1 MLVKKIIKTLLISI
15 LSLFFTLNSFSIE
28 PNEFV
33 QQTVDDAAKAL
44 DQSFGKDLRITKLKT
59 IAKNTVDIKGIGFYS
74 LGKHRKT
81 MSDEKE
87 KEYLEVFTKY
97 FLKTFASRLAQYS
110 NPKIIVNSQKKLNEK
125 YTMVSSILVATENKP
140 EVKIDWRVITKDPN
154 QPLIID
160 LIIEGV
166 SLAKVQKE
174 EFNSIIQS
182 NDGDINALFKTLN
195 EFVEKEKK

>member
-81 MSDEKE
+81 MSDEKK

-125 YTMVSSILVATENKP
+125 YTMVSSILAATENKP

-182 NDGDINALFKTLN
+182 NDGDINALLN
-195 EFVEKEKK
+195 NLKEFAEKE

>member
-81 MSDEKE
+81 MSDEKK

-174 EFNSIIQS
+174 EFNSIIQN
-182 NDGDINALFKTLN
+182 NDGNINALFDNL
-195 EFVEKEKK
+195 EKFINKN